1 MVQICTFYWEKKK
14 IYKVGEK
21 TIRSIFIEK
30 FNTGFDKP
38 KKECEV
44 CIEFQNA
51 TSKKLHDLN
60 ENHTDHQVNKTI
72 ARELKSNYKL
82 IAAEYKALKSQA
94 FYLQK
99 LLPVPY

>member
-1 MVQICTFYWEKKK
+1 MIVLSVNVFEYTQSLRELVVVLFK
-14 IYKVGEK
+14 
-21 TIRSIFIEK
+21 
-30 FNTGFDKP
+30 N
-38 KKECEV
+38 
-44 CIEFQNA
+44 
-51 TSKKLHDLN
+51 DLN

-72 ARELKSNYKL
+72 AWELKSNYKL